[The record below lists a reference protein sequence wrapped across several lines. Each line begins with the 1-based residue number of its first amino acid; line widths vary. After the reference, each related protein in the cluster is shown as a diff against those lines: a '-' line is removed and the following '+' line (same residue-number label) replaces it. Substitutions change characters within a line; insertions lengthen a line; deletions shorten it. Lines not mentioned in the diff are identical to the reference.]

1 MPPPPQFKNDAER
14 QTYERAR
21 KRAQAEAGFFVHLMW
36 YGIIIG
42 FLFIINMMT
51 VPGYLW
57 VVWPALGWGFGL
69 ASHFSAVYG
78 WRWVHDRVFQPA
90 VAREVQREVLQEK
103 EQLRTEKQA
112 SLDELT
118 ATFAHEIRNP
128 IAAAKSLVQQM
139 GEDPTSHENVEYAK
153 VALDE
158 LARVERSVSH
168 LLKYAKEEDYKFENV
183 NLAWVL
189 DGALTQ
195 MRSKLEANSVA
206 VSRAYLSGPTVRAD
220 ADKLRQV
227 FSNIID
233 NAIDAMESTTGERR
247 LEFAIQNNGAGMAAV
262 RIRDNGCGIADD
274 KIAKIFNP
282 FYTSKTNGTGLGLG
296 VAKKVI
302 DSHRG
307 TIEVHSKVGQGTEFV
322 LAIPLSD
329 SVRDNDDVVQSSAES
344 PDIVGEAAAEPA
356 PQNNAGNNNSGA
368 ATTPIIPLAAGGAVR
383 ADLEATKLKGR
394 LLVVDDERGIVIA
407 LKGLFTKEGYEVET
421 AESGEEALEKV
432 KAGLFHVII
441 TDLSMKGMSGLEL
454 LKHVRELDPAC
465 AVLMITAFGT
475 QRIAVEAMKAGAEDY
490 LPKPFDNDEL
500 RMKVRKVMETQLLK
514 REHNQLLEQVRL
526 ETGVFE
532 NMVGRSRAMMRVFE
546 TIDKVAPTDVT
557 VLIRGESGTGKE
569 LVARAIHFRSPRA
582 RKPFIAVNCA
592 AFSRE
597 LVESELFGHEKGAFT
612 GAVARREGKFEAAN
626 GGTLFL
632 DEIGDMALE
641 TQAKLL
647 RVLQEQVFER
657 IGGNQPLSVDVRI
670 IAATNQDL
678 EAMIEQGKFREDLY
692 YRLKV
697 VEVRVPPVRE
707 RREDVPL
714 MVQHFIAEAR
724 QRFSAPEKQLT
735 PEAMRACVEAPWKGN
750 ARSLKAAIEQAVILS
765 SGANI
770 TPEDLFAGSEPEG
783 DHASAPAA
791 NASNHVAAASDNGES
806 AMTFREA
813 KEKFVGDWER
823 DFFVRALR
831 ATGGNISRAAERTG
845 MYRQSFQQK
854 MRELGITLA
863 DIGLAPKSDAN

>member
-1 MPPPPQFKNDAER
+1 M
-14 QTYERAR
+14 
-21 KRAQAEAGFFVHLMW
+21 
-36 YGIIIG
+36 
-42 FLFIINMMT
+42 
-51 VPGYLW
+51 
-57 VVWPALGWGFGL
+57 
-69 ASHFSAVYG
+69 
-78 WRWVHDRVFQPA
+78 
-90 VAREVQREVLQEK
+90 
-103 EQLRTEKQA
+103 
-112 SLDELT
+112 
-118 ATFAHEIRNP
+118 
-128 IAAAKSLVQQM
+128 
-139 GEDPTSHENVEYAK
+139 
-153 VALDE
+153 
-158 LARVERSVSH
+158 
-168 LLKYAKEEDYKFENV
+168 
-183 NLAWVL
+183 
-189 DGALTQ
+189 
-195 MRSKLEANSVA
+195 
-206 VSRAYLSGPTVRAD
+206 
-220 ADKLRQV
+220 
-227 FSNIID
+227 
-233 NAIDAMESTTGERR
+233 
-247 LEFAIQNNGAGMAAV
+247 
-262 RIRDNGCGIADD
+262 
-274 KIAKIFNP
+274 
-282 FYTSKTNGTGLGLG
+282 
-296 VAKKVI
+296 
-302 DSHRG
+302 
-307 TIEVHSKVGQGTEFV
+307 
-322 LAIPLSD
+322 
-329 SVRDNDDVVQSSAES
+329 
-344 PDIVGEAAAEPA
+344 
-356 PQNNAGNNNSGA
+356 
-368 ATTPIIPLAAGGAVR
+368 
-383 ADLEATKLKGR
+383 KGR

-421 AESGEEALEKV
+421 AESGEEALDKV

-500 RMKVRKVMETQLLK
+500 RLKVRKVMETQLLK

-678 EAMIEQGKFREDLY
+678 EAMIALGKFREDLY

-697 VEVRVPPVRE
+697 VEIRVPPVRE
-707 RREDVPL
+707 RREDIPL
-714 MVQHFIAEAR
+714 MVQHFIAEAC

-750 ARSLKAAIEQAVILS
+750 ARSLKAAIEQAVILAP
-765 SGANI
+765 GAEI
-770 TPEDLFAGSEPEG
+770 TAEDLFAGSEPDSE
-783 DHASAPAA
+783 HASSPAT
-791 NASNHVAAASDNGES
+791 NASNHAAASNDTGES
-806 AMTFREA
+806 TMTFREA

-863 DIGLAPKSDAN
+863 DIGLVPKSDSN

>member
-1 MPPPPQFKNDAER
+1 M
-14 QTYERAR
+14 
-21 KRAQAEAGFFVHLMW
+21 
-36 YGIIIG
+36 
-42 FLFIINMMT
+42 
-51 VPGYLW
+51 
-57 VVWPALGWGFGL
+57 
-69 ASHFSAVYG
+69 
-78 WRWVHDRVFQPA
+78 
-90 VAREVQREVLQEK
+90 
-103 EQLRTEKQA
+103 
-112 SLDELT
+112 
-118 ATFAHEIRNP
+118 
-128 IAAAKSLVQQM
+128 
-139 GEDPTSHENVEYAK
+139 
-153 VALDE
+153 
-158 LARVERSVSH
+158 
-168 LLKYAKEEDYKFENV
+168 
-183 NLAWVL
+183 
-189 DGALTQ
+189 
-195 MRSKLEANSVA
+195 
-206 VSRAYLSGPTVRAD
+206 
-220 ADKLRQV
+220 
-227 FSNIID
+227 
-233 NAIDAMESTTGERR
+233 
-247 LEFAIQNNGAGMAAV
+247 
-262 RIRDNGCGIADD
+262 
-274 KIAKIFNP
+274 
-282 FYTSKTNGTGLGLG
+282 
-296 VAKKVI
+296 
-302 DSHRG
+302 
-307 TIEVHSKVGQGTEFV
+307 
-322 LAIPLSD
+322 
-329 SVRDNDDVVQSSAES
+329 
-344 PDIVGEAAAEPA
+344 
-356 PQNNAGNNNSGA
+356 
-368 ATTPIIPLAAGGAVR
+368 
-383 ADLEATKLKGR
+383 KGR

-454 LKHVRELDPAC
+454 LKQVRELDPAC

-500 RMKVRKVMETQLLK
+500 RLKVRKVMETQLLK
-514 REHNQLLEQVRL
+514 RAHSQLLEQVRL

-532 NMVGRSRAMMRVFE
+532 NMVGRSRTMMRVFE

-582 RKPFIAVNCA
+582 RKPFIPVNCA

-612 GAVARREGKFEAAN
+612 GAVARREGKFEAAD

-647 RVLQEQVFER
+647 RVLQEQKFER

-678 EAMIEQGKFREDLY
+678 EAMIALGKFREDLY

-697 VEVRVPPVRE
+697 VEIRVPPIRE

-714 MVQHFIAEAR
+714 MVQHFIAEAC
-724 QRFSAPEKQLT
+724 QRFSAPGKQLT

-765 SGANI
+765 PGAEI
-770 TPEDLFAGSEPEG
+770 TAEDLFAGSEPDG
-783 DHASAPAA
+783 DHASSPAPG
-791 NASNHVAAASDNGES
+791 ASNHSSAAGEGIDS
-806 AMTFREA
+806 ALTFRAA

-823 DFFVRALR
+823 EFFVRALR

-863 DIGLAPKSDAN
+863 DIGLAPKGDGN

>member
-1 MPPPPQFKNDAER
+1 
-14 QTYERAR
+14 
-21 KRAQAEAGFFVHLMW
+21 V
-36 YGIIIG
+36 
-42 FLFIINMMT
+42 
-51 VPGYLW
+51 
-57 VVWPALGWGFGL
+57 
-69 ASHFSAVYG
+69 
-78 WRWVHDRVFQPA
+78 
-90 VAREVQREVLQEK
+90 
-103 EQLRTEKQA
+103 
-112 SLDELT
+112 
-118 ATFAHEIRNP
+118 
-128 IAAAKSLVQQM
+128 
-139 GEDPTSHENVEYAK
+139 
-153 VALDE
+153 
-158 LARVERSVSH
+158 
-168 LLKYAKEEDYKFENV
+168 
-183 NLAWVL
+183 
-189 DGALTQ
+189 
-195 MRSKLEANSVA
+195 
-206 VSRAYLSGPTVRAD
+206 
-220 ADKLRQV
+220 
-227 FSNIID
+227 
-233 NAIDAMESTTGERR
+233 
-247 LEFAIQNNGAGMAAV
+247 
-262 RIRDNGCGIADD
+262 
-274 KIAKIFNP
+274 
-282 FYTSKTNGTGLGLG
+282 
-296 VAKKVI
+296 
-302 DSHRG
+302 
-307 TIEVHSKVGQGTEFV
+307 
-322 LAIPLSD
+322 
-329 SVRDNDDVVQSSAES
+329 
-344 PDIVGEAAAEPA
+344 
-356 PQNNAGNNNSGA
+356 
-368 ATTPIIPLAAGGAVR
+368 
-383 ADLEATKLKGR
+383 KGR

-441 TDLSMKGMSGLEL
+441 TDLSMKGMSGLDL

-500 RMKVRKVMETQLLK
+500 RLKVRKVMETQLLK
-514 REHNQLLEQVRL
+514 REHSQLLEQVRL

-532 NMVGRSRAMMRVFE
+532 NMIGRSRAMMRVFE

-612 GAVARREGKFEAAN
+612 GAVGRREGKFEIAN

-647 RVLQEQVFER
+647 RVLQEKVFER
-657 IGGNQPLSVDVRI
+657 IGGNQPMSVDVRI

-678 EAMIEQGKFREDLY
+678 EAMIAQGKFREDLY

-707 RREDVPL
+707 RREDIPL
-714 MVQHFIAEAR
+714 MVQHFIKDAC
-724 QRFSAPEKQLT
+724 QRFNAPEKQLT
-735 PEAMRACVEAPWKGN
+735 PDAMRACVEAPWKGN
-750 ARSLKAAIEQAVILS
+750 ARALKAAIEQAVILS
-765 SGANI
+765 SGTEI
-770 TPEDLFAGSEPEG
+770 TADDLFSGSEPES
-783 DHASAPAA
+783 DHATSPAA
-791 NASNHVAAASDNGES
+791 SVSNHASEASENGE
-806 AMTFREA
+806 AMSFREA

-823 DFFVRALR
+823 DYFVRALR

-863 DIGLAPKSDAN
+863 DIGLAKSNGD